1 MAGVFLEKIK
11 NLKNELFDTEGFK
24 EYEKAKNNSMP
35 KNEPKPIKK
44 ELYTPKDLND
54 FIGVIKRTPTSILN
68 KKGRARIAAV
78 MSFDDRIVADLMVPK
93 SKMVFV
99 NAKDLL
105 GPLMLDKL
113 YKSGFTNFPVVD
125 NHNHVKGIIH
135 TEALT
140 ALEIKKTDRAEKHMV
155 GTVSYLHATDTLEF
169 AVEEIERTNSYY
181 FLVLDPSDELA
192 GFFTAKML
200 LDYLLN
206 S

>member
-1 MAGVFLEKIK
+1 MSEEDL
-11 NLKNELFDTEGFK
+11 DY
-24 EYEKAKNNSMP
+24 YEKNKHYEGEEKP
-35 KNEPKPIKK
+35 KKPAPKP
-44 ELYTPKDLND
+44 YTPETLQD
-54 FIGVIKRTPTSILN
+54 FIGVIRRTPVSVLN

-78 MSFDDRIVADLMVPK
+78 MSFDDRIIADLMVDK

-125 NHNHVKGIIH
+125 NKNHVKGIIH
-135 TEALT
+135 TEALN
-140 ALEIKKTDRAEKHMV
+140 ALEIKKTDRAEKYMND
-155 GTVSYLHATDTLEF
+155 TVSYLHTTDTLEH

-181 FLVLDPSDELA
+181 FLVLNPSDELA

-200 LDYLLN
+200 LDYLLG
-206 S
+206 